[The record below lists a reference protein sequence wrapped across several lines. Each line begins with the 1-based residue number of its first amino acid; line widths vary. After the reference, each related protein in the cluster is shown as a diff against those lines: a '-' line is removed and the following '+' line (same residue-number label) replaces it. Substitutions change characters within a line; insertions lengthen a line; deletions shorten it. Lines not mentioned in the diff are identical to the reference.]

1 MCSFACGQDRL
12 PGGKGVALKLSFS
25 TNAFVRFSVSEAIEI
40 IAGAGYSGVEILAD
54 VPHLYPFS
62 TTGAELAEVVSAL
75 EKNHIE
81 PANINA
87 NTAVGYYG
95 AKFWEPLFEPSL
107 ANPDEDARKWR
118 VEFTKK
124 CIDMARFLSCRN
136 VSVTSGRMVPGVK
149 PEKSLALLKQSIL
162 KIVEYAAGKNVRLG
176 MEYEPGLLVERAEEL
191 ADLIL
196 EIGAENF
203 GANLD
208 FGHSRLAGEA
218 PSDAARMLAS
228 RIFHIHLEDI
238 SNRKHYHLIPGEGDI
253 DFEDIFRALA
263 AIDYDGFVTV
273 ELYTFPENPGQAA
286 GKAFNFLENIF
297 LNRTAK

>member
-1 MCSFACGQDRL
+1 M
-12 PGGKGVALKLSFS
+12 KLSFS
-25 TNAFVRFSVSEAIEI
+25 TNAFVRFSVPEAIEI
-40 IAGAGYSGVEILAD
+40 IARAGYSGVEILAD

-62 TTGAELAEVVSAL
+62 TTGAELAEIVSSL
-75 EKNHIE
+75 EKNQVLA
-81 PANINA
+81 ANINA

-107 ANPDEDARKWR
+107 ANPDEDERKWR

-136 VSVTSGRMVPGVK
+136 VSVTSGRMVPGVR
-149 PEKSLALLKQSIL
+149 PRKSLALLRQSL
-162 KIVEYAAGKNVRLG
+162 LEIVEYAAVKNVRVG
-176 MEYEPGLLVERAEEL
+176 MEYEPGLLIERAEEL
-191 ADLIL
+191 AGLIL

-208 FGHSRLAGEA
+208 LGHSRLAGEV
-218 PSDAARMLAS
+218 SSQVTEMLAS

-253 DFEDIFRALA
+253 DFEDIFRALS

-273 ELYTFPENPGQAA
+273 ELYTYPENPAQAA
-286 GKAFNFLENIF
+286 EKAFDYLIH
-297 LNRTAK
+297 LPGGWIVK